1 LRILILGSSGLLGST
16 LSPNFVAR
24 GIEVF
29 LHTRESGAPFYA
41 DLTDPNQTAALLQR
55 SSPTGVLNLAG
66 FTDVDQCEES
76 PNKAFLKNVRIVE
89 NIVNA
94 IAHSKRKI
102 RLVQVSTDQ
111 LYSEPYPSMENEAAP
126 KNAYSLS
133 KYMGELVAQRI
144 PATVIRTNFFGM
156 SNARSKASFSDW
168 IVSKL
173 TGDRQFAGFN
183 DVLFNP
189 LEMDSL
195 STVILEMF
203 DICFDGVVN
212 VGSRHG
218 FSKERFARK
227 MAEQLKLPTKN
238 MTSSSI
244 DDANLNARRPK
255 DMRMDVTLIE
265 SLLKRAMP
273 TLDAE
278 IVKACTTYEE
288 KLSHN

>member
-16 LSPNFVAR
+16 LSPTFVAR

-94 IAHSKRKI
+94 IVHSKRKI
-102 RLVQVSTDQ
+102 RLIQVSTDQ
-111 LYSEPYPSMENEAAP
+111 LYSEPYPSMESEATP
-126 KNAYSLS
+126 LNAYSLS
-133 KYMGELVAQRI
+133 KYMGEWVAQRI
-144 PATVIRTNFFGM
+144 PATIIRTNFFGM
-156 SNARSKASFSDW
+156 SGAYTKASFSDW

-173 TGDRQFAGFN
+173 RAETQFVGFN
-183 DVLFNP
+183 DVFFNP
-189 LEMDSL
+189 LQMDTL
-195 STVILEMF
+195 SRIILEMF
-203 DICFDGVVN
+203 DVCFDGVVN

-218 FSKERFARK
+218 FSKEKFARK
-227 MAEQLKLPTKN
+227 VAEQMQLPTKN
-238 MTSSSI
+238 VTSGSI
-244 DDANLNARRPK
+244 DDANLKARRPK
-255 DMRMDVTLIE
+255 DMRMNVTLIE

-273 TLDAE
+273 TLETE
-278 IVKACTTYEE
+278 IVKACTTYE
-288 KLSHN
+288 KMLSDN